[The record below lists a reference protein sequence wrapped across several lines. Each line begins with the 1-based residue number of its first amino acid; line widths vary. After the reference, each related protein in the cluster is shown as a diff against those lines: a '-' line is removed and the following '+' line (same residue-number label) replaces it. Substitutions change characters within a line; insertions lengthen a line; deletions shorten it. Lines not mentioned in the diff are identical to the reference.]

1 MVLKP
6 NTEHDVT
13 KTRAFFKGK
22 HNATLLSRG
31 ASPDEIGAAVVF
43 PWNLKLTVDGGMI
56 VGRIYWQIGKAIG
69 NL

>member
-31 ASPDEIGAAVVF
+31 ASPDEIGAAFVF
-43 PWNLKLTVDGGMI
+43 PLEPEAYCRRGHDRRAHLLPNRQSD
-56 VGRIYWQIGKAIG
+56 R
-69 NL
+69 